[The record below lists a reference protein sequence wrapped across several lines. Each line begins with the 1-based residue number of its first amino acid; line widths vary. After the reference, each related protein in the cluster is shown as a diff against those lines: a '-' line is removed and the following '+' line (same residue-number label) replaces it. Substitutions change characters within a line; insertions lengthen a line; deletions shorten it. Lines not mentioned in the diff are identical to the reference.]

1 MASLPHDDIQE
12 GLPRKLFLFNLP
24 VTQTAVSRNYYVDCR
39 PVSQMSE
46 NGPVEFNLA
55 GTSDYLD
62 LKKSLLHVKAR
73 IVKADGSNLA
83 GDDVV
88 GPVNNFLHSLFSLV
102 DISLNGKQF
111 PSSGGATYAYKAYLQ
126 NLLNYG
132 EEAKT
137 SQIQCCLF
145 FNDDAGYMDTAN
157 PNGANSGL
165 FSRNVFCKESLPFDL
180 EGPI

>member
-12 GLPRKLFLFNLP
+12 GLPRKLLLFNLP

-73 IVKADGSNLA
+73 IA

-88 GPVNNFLHSLFSLV
+88 GPVNNFLHSIFSLV

-111 PSSGGATYAYKAYLQ
+111 PSSGGATYAYKTYLQ